1 MTANPLYERVP
12 EMSNDIL
19 KNVDVYRSTSV
30 FQHLLIDNSVHNL
43 CNVIFISFFVFHNRF
58 S

>member
-19 KNVDVYRSTSV
+19 KNVDVYRSASV

-43 CNVIFISFFVFHNRF
+43 WNVIFISFFVFDNRF